1 MRPLVHLSVLCIRLR
16 ERAIQRGGHCLAPDF
31 RNVSRLAYEQQK
43 QHILLDWSTPPAR
56 APPPFFLK
64 ARSGVTFKVLYQY
77 GRQYNEGSTTP
88 GENKNHFD
96 SLAFMS
102 TKVERVWSTRPPFFF
117 FNNAYLGLTTPSNST
132 SERIT
137 YLFWHDQ
144 VEKVS
149 SIFSEN
155 LLPSKTHDPRPARSF
170 ENCFGCCEE
179 LKRKKKRVGV
189 WWTHIFSCVS
199 AFYQR

>member
-1 MRPLVHLSVLCIRLR
+1 MRLHWHPISPTAVIISYSATFPFFFFFNAIFAMRPLVHLSVLCIRLR

-102 TKVERVWSTRPPFFF
+102 TKVERVWSTRPPLFF
-117 FNNAYLGLTTPSNST
+117 
-132 SERIT
+132 
-137 YLFWHDQ
+137 LF
-144 VEKVS
+144 
-149 SIFSEN
+149 
-155 LLPSKTHDPRPARSF
+155 
-170 ENCFGCCEE
+170 
-179 LKRKKKRVGV
+179 
-189 WWTHIFSCVS
+189 
-199 AFYQR
+199 

>member
-1 MRPLVHLSVLCIRLR
+1 MRLHWHPISPTAVIISYSATFPFFFLLQCNFRNAAISPFIRFVHTFA
-16 ERAIQRGGHCLAPDF
+16 RARDTAGGHCLAPDF

-117 FNNAYLGLTTPSNST
+117 F
-132 SERIT
+132 
-137 YLFWHDQ
+137 FFF
-144 VEKVS
+144 K
-149 SIFSEN
+149 
-155 LLPSKTHDPRPARSF
+155 
-170 ENCFGCCEE
+170 
-179 LKRKKKRVGV
+179 
-189 WWTHIFSCVS
+189 
-199 AFYQR
+199 